1 MRTFAYALVALSLGT
16 IASGPAAAQC
26 NGPECEGSRPAMPY
40 YFTEG
45 TPGSRGGFETP
56 PPPQQQQ
63 RGPADESERHAA
75 QPESAPPP
83 RPQPA
88 VRPPNSRPP
97 GSPPRHRSATQHS
110 GRPHYRVEN
119 PPSRYDGPRSEPP
132 RYQGPSRYE
141 TSRSEPERY
150 QGPSRYETS
159 RSEPERY
166 QGPSRYETSRSD
178 PQRYQGPSRYETSRS
193 EPPMRYD
200 GTDRWPPNSSYSRGG
215 SIPSAPDEVQR
226 YSYRPGERGRITVNP
241 SRDSYD
247 VSPHQQYSTP
257 QRGGGAGAGPGQVV
271 ISVEEYRALQSQA
284 RELQRLLGER
294 GGGYRI
300 SRPAPGPYNGTPRT
314 SYR

>member
-1 MRTFAYALVALSLGT
+1 
-16 IASGPAAAQC
+16 
-26 NGPECEGSRPAMPY
+26 
-40 YFTEG
+40 
-45 TPGSRGGFETP
+45 
-56 PPPQQQQ
+56 
-63 RGPADESERHAA
+63 
-75 QPESAPPP
+75 
-83 RPQPA
+83 
-88 VRPPNSRPP
+88 
-97 GSPPRHRSATQHS
+97 
-110 GRPHYRVEN
+110 
-119 PPSRYDGPRSEPP
+119 
-132 RYQGPSRYE
+132 
-141 TSRSEPERY
+141 
-150 QGPSRYETS
+150 
-159 RSEPERY
+159 
-166 QGPSRYETSRSD
+166 
-178 PQRYQGPSRYETSRS
+178 
-193 EPPMRYD
+193 MRYD

-215 SIPSAPDEVQR
+215 PIPSAPDEVQR